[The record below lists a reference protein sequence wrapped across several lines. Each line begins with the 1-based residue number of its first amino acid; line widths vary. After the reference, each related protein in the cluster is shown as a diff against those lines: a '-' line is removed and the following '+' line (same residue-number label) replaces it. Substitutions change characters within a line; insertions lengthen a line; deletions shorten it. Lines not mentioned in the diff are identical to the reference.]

1 MNKQEFLDFTRRE
14 FTLDERQ
21 TGQFGALEEL
31 YRDWNSKIN
40 VISRK
45 DIDNL
50 YAHHVLHS
58 LAIAKYLAAE
68 PERLEKF
75 ARGKILDLGTGG
87 GFPGIPLAILFPQ
100 AQFILCDSIGKKI
113 TVARE
118 VAAGIDLKNAAAVNA
133 RAETLGECFD
143 FIVSRAVATLS
154 DLYPWV
160 RGKFSDGLICLKGG
174 DVAEETALAMA
185 RFRLPR
191 GSVST
196 WKITSWLDDP
206 YFEGKYITDLV
217 IPANKSAKPR

>member
-1 MNKQEFLDFTRRE
+1 MNKQEFTDFARKE
-14 FTLDERQ
+14 FSLNERQ
-21 TGQFGALEEL
+21 IGQFEALEGL
-31 YRDWNSKIN
+31 YREWNSKIN

-58 LAIAKYLAAE
+58 LSIAKYLAAE
-68 PERLEKF
+68 PGRLEKF
-75 ARGKILDLGTGG
+75 SRGKILDLGTGG

-100 AQFILCDSIGKKI
+100 AHFTLCDSIGKKI

-118 VAAGIDLKNAAAVNA
+118 VAAGIDLKNVDTVNA
-133 RAETLGECFD
+133 RVETLGERFD

-174 DVAEETALAMA
+174 DIAEESALAMA
-185 RFRLPR
+185 RFHLSK
-191 GSVST
+191 GSIAT
-196 WKITSWLDDP
+196 WKVSDWLSDP
-206 YFEGKYITDLV
+206 YFEGKFITDL
-217 IPANKSAKPR
+217 K